1 MAAGRL
7 GAQGT
12 LGTSGRGSLGENHPA
27 MSSGRIG
34 AIVLATLA
42 CVCSSV
48 DVWVLM
54 TMALPLMDSLNPAA
68 TTIQAVAAA
77 AGYALVA
84 LVALKAPR
92 LVSPIV
98 FGVVSVV
105 MIITGSF
112 AWWWGMDSS
121 NAVVA
126 TVGVCMAHFG
136 CSWPRILVG
145 ASLCALGNKRD
156 LVLAAF

>member
-1 MAAGRL
+1 MAARRLEAQGAL
-7 GAQGT
+7 GA
-12 LGTSGRGSLGENHPA
+12 SGRGSLGENHPA
-27 MSSGRIG
+27 MSSGRIS

-54 TMALPLMDSLNPAA
+54 TMAFPLLEHLNPAA

-92 LVSPIV
+92 LVSPV
-98 FGVVSVV
+98 AFGAASVV
-105 MIITGSF
+105 MILAGSC
-112 AWWWGMDSS
+112 AWW
-121 NAVVA
+121 
-126 TVGVCMAHFG
+126 
-136 CSWPRILVG
+136 
-145 ASLCALGNKRD
+145 
-156 LVLAAF
+156 

>member
-1 MAAGRL
+1 
-7 GAQGT
+7 
-12 LGTSGRGSLGENHPA
+12 